1 VQLFAPVRVQY
12 GQGSYSL
19 EGTVKHVFER
29 LTAAWA
35 AKFFIG
41 CAMVA
46 ALALAATAQNGAIS
60 PYQDEKDGVS
70 AGGKWMAFES
80 EDKMTAA
87 HKVRFELLADNYVKD
102 SDYKPRVELI
112 CTDHKLT
119 LAEFNPGTKLAWNRP
134 PGPWGQPQIEVRIRV
149 NDTHKLHGWNWLPRH
164 TLSMDKGTTR
174 EMIGAEI
181 FKVEVNTRVD
191 HSISEFS
198 PAGLDLGRVKE
209 ACDLTPKKPSRD

>member
-1 VQLFAPVRVQY
+1 M
-12 GQGSYSL
+12 
-19 EGTVKHVFER
+19 
-29 LTAAWA
+29 TAASA
-35 AKFFIG
+35 ARIFIG

-46 ALALAATAQNGAIS
+46 ALAVAAAAQQGGAIS

-70 AGGKWMAFES
+70 VGGKWMAFES

-87 HKVRFELLADNYVKD
+87 HKVRFELLADNFVKD

-174 EMIGAEI
+174 EMIGAQI
-181 FKVEVNTRVD
+181 FKVEVNTRAE

-198 PAGLDLGRVKE
+198 PAGLDLGRVKD